1 MNITRTAGVALLL
14 VSGVLAAGCGA
25 TTVDGASM
33 EKNIKSTING
43 PGSVKVATVDC
54 PKDQVAKAGKTFT
67 CSFELT
73 DGSAGEITVT
83 VADEDG
89 TARWAVTRPASGQ
102 AEQEVLT
109 GYEEKIGDPV
119 KKVDCPDP
127 LKGGKKAKSIC
138 TIELENGSTGKVTVT
153 VNGGDIRWHTQ

>member
-1 MNITRTAGVALLL
+1 MNITRTAGVGLLL
-14 VSGVLAAGCGA
+14 ASGVLTAGCGA

-89 TARWAVTRPASGQ
+89 TARWEVTRPASGQ

-109 GYEEKIGDPV
+109 GYEEKTGKAV
-119 KKVDCPDP
+119 KRVNCPDP
-127 LKGGKKAKSIC
+127 IRGGTNAKTTCTMKLKDGTSRP
-138 TIELENGSTGKVTVT
+138 VVVT
-153 VNGGDIRWHTQ
+153 VNRGKIKWRT